1 MILPSL
7 KNPNILRIE
16 NSFGKDFASVVEKVT
31 NINILQSV
39 LGEESRQSSI
49 EEKKGKIL

>member
-1 MILPSL
+1 MGIDFDITTLE
-7 KNPNILRIE
+7 KPNILRIE

-49 EEKKGKIL
+49 EEKR